1 VPYKA
6 KCEWVTNRLGGE
18 AIEEMGGSVQGL
30 YPITDRDRRLKEKA
44 TDHVGS
50 VANDVFPSHSE

>member
-1 VPYKA
+1 
-6 KCEWVTNRLGGE
+6 VTNRLGGE